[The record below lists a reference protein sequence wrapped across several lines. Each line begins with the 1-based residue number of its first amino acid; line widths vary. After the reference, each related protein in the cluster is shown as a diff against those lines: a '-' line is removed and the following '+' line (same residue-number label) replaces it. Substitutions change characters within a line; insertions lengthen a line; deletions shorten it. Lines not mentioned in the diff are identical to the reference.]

1 MYEFKYKFF
10 KKMLKWPKGIT
21 KDFGIWHSHWYHD
34 IINSTEFSQTTNII
48 MNVPNE
54 YQKIYEESLSI
65 YGLKQIGKFLQILNI

>member
-34 IINSTEFSQTTNII
+34 IINSTEFSQTKILLSMFQMNIKKFTKKVLVF
-48 MNVPNE
+48 MN
-54 YQKIYEESLSI
+54 I
-65 YGLKQIGKFLQILNI
+65 